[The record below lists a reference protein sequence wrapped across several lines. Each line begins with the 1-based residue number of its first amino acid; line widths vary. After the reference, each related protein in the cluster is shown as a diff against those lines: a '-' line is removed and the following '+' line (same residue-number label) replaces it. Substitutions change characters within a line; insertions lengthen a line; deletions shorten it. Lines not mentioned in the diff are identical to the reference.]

1 MYIHY
6 IVYVS
11 RLHSGWLVSEM
22 IRRNELAIGEQK
34 RGGWK
39 LILKK
44 HLFQI
49 LKNAKI

>member
-22 IRRNELAIGEQK
+22 IRRNGLAIGEQK
-34 RGGWK
+34 RRLK
-39 LILKK
+39 TNFEKK
-44 HLFQI
+44 HLFQF
-49 LKNAKI
+49 LKKK